1 MSYLQKVILL
11 ISTRLRQVAKL
22 MTTLEV
28 RSVQC
33 IPLSITLSN
42 RISSSLFSVNSNS
55 LLRLVSLLSL
65 SLVFSCDLIFTCPL
79 FVCSNIWKRINICR
93 ILIFGIPSHPRS
105 LIVTPEMMIRRSP
118 AACSTEMTS
127 RVCRPMI
134 DYSSFFSMTLP
145 YSVPKWSKY
154 KKN

>member
-1 MSYLQKVILL
+1 MSDLQKVILL

-22 MTTLEV
+22 ITTLEV
-28 RSVQC
+28 ITNGSVQC

-79 FVCSNIWKRINICR
+79 FVCSNIWKRINMPD
-93 ILIFGIPSHPRS
+93 FNFWDPIPPQNLDRDPRDDDS
-105 LIVTPEMMIRRSP
+105 IRRSP
-118 AACSTEMTS
+118 ASCSTEVTS

-134 DYSSFFSMTLP
+134 DYSSFFSMTIP
-145 YSVPKWSKY
+145 YSVPK
-154 KKN
+154 